1 MNLDELFN
9 DYLVASAKQS
19 KDPNTKV
26 GAIIVKDDRLI
37 SSGWN
42 GFARGVKDDF
52 GRWKRPTKYE
62 FVVHA
67 EANAICNAAKEGIST
82 NGATMWVNR
91 FPCLTCADLIIQSG
105 IKEVIVT
112 NIEESLSSRCD
123 ISRIKFEETGVKWTV
138 RV

>member
-1 MNLDELFN
+1 MNISELFN

-42 GFARGVKDDF
+42 GFARGVNDLHE
-52 GRWKRPTKYE
+52 RWQRPTKYE

-82 NGATMWVNR
+82 NGATMWVNL
-91 FPCLTCADLIIQSG
+91 FPCLQCADLIIQSG
-105 IKEVIVT
+105 INEVVVT

-123 ISRIKFEETGVKWTV
+123 ISRIKFEEAGIEYEL
-138 RV
+138 R

>member
-9 DYLVASAKQS
+9 DYLIASAKQS

-42 GFARGVKDDF
+42 GFARGVKDLPERWEIKHDF
-52 GRWKRPTKYE
+52 G
-62 FVVHA
+62 VVHA

-91 FPCLTCADLIIQSG
+91 FPCLACADLIIQSG
-105 IKEVIVT
+105 IKGIVVT
-112 NIEESLSSRCD
+112 SEEESLSSRCD
-123 ISRIKFEETGVKWTV
+123 ISRIKFEEAGIEYEL
-138 RV
+138 R